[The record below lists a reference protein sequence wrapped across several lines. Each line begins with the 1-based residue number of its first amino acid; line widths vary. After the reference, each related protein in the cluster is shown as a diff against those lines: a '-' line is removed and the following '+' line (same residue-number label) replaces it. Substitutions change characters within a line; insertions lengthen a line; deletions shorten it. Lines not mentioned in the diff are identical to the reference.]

1 MPDSGAFPCSMC
13 RKSKPAA
20 EFKIKSNGNRGRTCR
35 DCSDRG
41 RDTARNKKQNE
52 KENTHDG
59 DLEDEEAG
67 KGLAVLPLNE
77 FLDALTQQDDNLE
90 LEARVDITSISG
102 GRREKADLL
111 AARIWNQMKYRFVCV
126 SNQNIPVLIFSHSVD

>member
-1 MPDSGAFPCSMC
+1 
-13 RKSKPAA
+13 
-20 EFKIKSNGNRGRTCR
+20 TCR

-90 LEARVDITSISG
+90 LEARVDITSIS
-102 GRREKADLL
+102 
-111 AARIWNQMKYRFVCV
+111 
-126 SNQNIPVLIFSHSVD
+126 